1 MNTLKAFK
9 LLDIDINISDLTLN
23 VLKTKYRK
31 QALKYHPD
39 KNGNTIESNEIFKEI
54 NEAYEYLKRE
64 IHCETEPAENTIYM
78 DILYLFIQEIMHGD
92 CLKII
97 QDIVM
102 GCSLKIFEK
111 LNKETTVNVYIFLSK
126 HRYTLHLSD
135 ETFEKIKQIVLKK
148 CESVLYKLNPC
159 LDDLFENNVYK
170 LYIEERLYL
179 VPLWH
184 NELYFDSSGGEIVV
198 LCEPELPENIKIDEE
213 NNIYCEITISMSEI
227 CDFFD
232 NHKEV
237 SFSIGKKVFQIPL
250 GELNIKKDQIYIIRK
265 QGLSKIIETDIYDVR
280 EKADVIVKVNIL

>member
-9 LLDIDINISDLTLN
+9 LLEIDVNISDLTLN

-31 QALKYHPD
+31 QALKFHPD
-39 KNGNTIESNEIFKEI
+39 KNGNTFESNEIFKEI
-54 NEAYEYLKRE
+54 NQAYEYLKRE
-64 IHCETEPAENTIYM
+64 IHCEAEPAENTIYM
-78 DILYLFIQEIMHGD
+78 DILQLFIQEIMHGD
-92 CLKII
+92 YLKII
-97 QDIVM
+97 QDILM

-111 LNKETTVNVYIFLSK
+111 MNKETTVNVYMFLSK

-135 ETFEKIKQIVLKK
+135 ETFEKVKQIVLKK

-184 NELYFDSSGGEIVV
+184 SELYFDGSGGEIVV

-213 NNIYCEITISMSEI
+213 NNIYCEITISMSDI
-227 CDFFD
+227 LDFD
-232 NHKEV
+232 TRKDV
-237 SFSIGKKVFQIPL
+237 SFSIGKKVFKIPI
-250 GELNIKKDQIYIIRK
+250 GELNIKKEQIYIIRK
-265 QGLSKIIETDIYDVR
+265 QGISKIIETDIYDVC
-280 EKADVIVKVNIL
+280 EKADVIVKVNIR